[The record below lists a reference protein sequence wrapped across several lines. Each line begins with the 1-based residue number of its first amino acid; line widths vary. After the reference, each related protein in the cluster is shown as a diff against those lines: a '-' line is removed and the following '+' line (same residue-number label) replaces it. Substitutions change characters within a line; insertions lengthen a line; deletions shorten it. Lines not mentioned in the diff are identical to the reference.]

1 MDSPQANL
9 DQVPKQFCEK
19 MLIGS
24 NNQFFVVMPFVGSNA
39 TAYALTPE
47 HAKSLLKTLSQH
59 VAKFETNIRPIPDMG
74 GSVPSPIQTSDLPP
88 SEGNGPKNK

>member
-1 MDSPQANL
+1 MDEPQINL

-24 NNQFFVVMPFVGSNA
+24 NNQFFVVMPIVGANA
-39 TAYALTPE
+39 TAYAITPE
-47 HAKSLLKTLSQH
+47 HAKSLAKTLSEH

-74 GSVPSPIQTSDLPP
+74 GAVPSPIQTSDLPP
-88 SEGNGPKNK
+88 SGENGQKK